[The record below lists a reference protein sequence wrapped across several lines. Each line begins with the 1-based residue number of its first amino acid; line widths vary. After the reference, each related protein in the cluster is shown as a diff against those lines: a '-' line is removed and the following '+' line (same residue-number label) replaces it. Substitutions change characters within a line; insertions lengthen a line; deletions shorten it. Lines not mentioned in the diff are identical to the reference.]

1 VKVGRLLG
9 GAALVAG
16 AAVIGH
22 AAIRTL
28 DGAEVDREL
37 FGLVNR
43 GHGDAADSIF
53 GGVTE
58 MGSIVA
64 PLAASGVLAVAGH
77 RRAAAHGAAAA
88 GVSWL
93 VLQGAKRLVL
103 RPRPGDA
110 SPAAARLM
118 IARPKASSWPSSH
131 PAILTTFSRV
141 AARELGVG
149 RAGRLVLT
157 ALDLAVAYS
166 RVYVGVHYPSDVA
179 SGLLLGRAI
188 ARWWPRA
195 L

>member
-1 VKVGRLLG
+1 MS
-9 GAALVAG
+9 A

-22 AAIRTL
+22 AAIRTT

-37 FGLVNR
+37 FGLANA
-43 GHGDAADSIF
+43 GHGDTADVVF

-64 PLAASGVLAVAGH
+64 PLAASGILAVAGH
-77 RRAAAHGAAAA
+77 RRAAANGAAAA

-93 VLQGAKRLVL
+93 VLQAIKKLVG

-110 SPAAARLM
+110 APTTTRM
-118 IARPKASSWPSSH
+118 RIARPQASSWPSSH

-141 AARELGVG
+141 AARELEVG
-149 RAGRLVLT
+149 RAGSTLLT
-157 ALDLAVAYS
+157 GLDLAVAYS

-179 SGLLLGRAI
+179 SGLLIGRAI
-188 ARWWPRA
+188 ARWWPRGRR
-195 L
+195 

>member
-1 VKVGRLLG
+1 V
-9 GAALVAG
+9 LVTG

-22 AAIRTL
+22 AAIRTT

-37 FGLVNR
+37 FGLANA
-43 GHGDAADSIF
+43 GHGDTADAVF

-64 PLAASGVLAVAGH
+64 PLTASGILAVAGH
-77 RRAAAHGAAAA
+77 RRAAANGAAAA
-88 GVSWL
+88 CVSWL
-93 VLQGAKRLVL
+93 TLQAIKKLVG

-110 SPAAARLM
+110 APTTTTMR
-118 IARPKASSWPSSH
+118 IARPQASSWPSSH

-149 RAGRLVLT
+149 RAGSTALT

-179 SGLLLGRAI
+179 SGLLIGRAI
-188 ARWWPRA
+188 ARWWPRGRR
-195 L
+195 